1 MARRE
6 RAPAAHGA
14 TTPKY
19 MIGVAAELVG
29 MHPQTLRMYEARGLI
44 EPRRTA
50 GGTRLYSD
58 ADVTRLR
65 RVNGLAAEFG
75 LSHAGVEYVI
85 RLEDRIHELTARGEA
100 LEAAL
105 EEATRQTQREVA
117 DVHRSYRRE
126 VIVWESPG
134 VTPVRRRG

>member
-1 MARRE
+1 MGRRE
-6 RAPAAHGA
+6 PAPVGVA
-14 TTPKY
+14 TPKY

-58 ADVTRLR
+58 ADLERLR
-65 RVNGLAAEFG
+65 RVNGLTAEFG
-75 LSHAGVEYVI
+75 LSLAGVEYVI
-85 RLEDRIHELTARGEA
+85 RLEDRIAELEGRERD

-105 EEATRQTQREVA
+105 DEASHVAQREIS

-126 VIVWESPG
+126 VVVWSSPN
-134 VTPVRRRG
+134 VPAARRNA

>member
-1 MARRE
+1 MARRD
-6 RAPAAHGA
+6 RAAAAHGPA
-14 TTPKY
+14 TPKY

-58 ADVTRLR
+58 ADLTRLR

-75 LSHAGVEYVI
+75 LSLSGVEYVI
-85 RLEDRIHELTARGEA
+85 RLEERIRELTVRGEA

-105 EEATRQTQREVA
+105 EDSARRTQREIA

-126 VIVWESPG
+126 VVVWESPG